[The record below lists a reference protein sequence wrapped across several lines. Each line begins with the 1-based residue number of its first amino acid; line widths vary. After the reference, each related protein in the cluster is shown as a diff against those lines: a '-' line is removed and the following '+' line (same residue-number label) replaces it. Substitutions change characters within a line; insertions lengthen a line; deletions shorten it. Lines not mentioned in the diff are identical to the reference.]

1 MKKLLANFFY
11 PFFFLLF
18 LLSVFLMETEYK
30 FYLFLLW
37 SIFLLIYRDFFSTII
52 DNIKEQKNK
61 KIICLTFVFLL
72 IALISLIFSH
82 HIPLSIEKYL
92 FYLFSFSIF
101 LFFLKSGQK
110 FLKIDFFF
118 DYLLLLSAILNILV
132 LLLTVFDVSRLSFQ
146 GMNFLVRSYGHNH
159 YVAFL
164 LLILPMV
171 WWRILNPSKSQLFG
185 QKFKIYLEI
194 YLLLSSYLLVLI
206 SLSRL
211 GLLIALAQFII
222 IFLLNK
228 SSFAKIRQQKI
239 IFSLVKSVI
248 FLFIFVSFIFIF
260 LSFPITSNN
269 QKNCF
274 LKLYRKDLCV
284 SITENSRV
292 FYWRQA
298 WLTFKNYPVFGYG
311 LNTFKDASYRFP
323 AKMEQHS
330 SYAHNIFLHNLA
342 EMGVLGGGLFIL
354 LILYIY
360 YKSFLIVKKSKNNIN
375 KFLYLGACS
384 SLFNALF
391 DFDWHFFGIFLLTLI
406 YLAYILVDQEYQLVK
421 ETKSKFWQIYP
432 VFLLVVSSFF
442 SISNVLTITWQKE
455 NSKHWLKYTPFIASA
470 VKAPYTES
478 VNTIEN
484 YTLIYDLY
492 RYDTS
497 FVFRLLN
504 LDGELDYQFKKNLY
518 LNLAEIDPAS
528 YLTKVDF
535 QDWQVEEARVLL
547 DRLLQ
552 IIKANNFFEDEYFL
566 NYWRK
571 LELAKQIFTKAQ
583 EAYKNNDWENASYFY
598 QQALLFDEYVFF
610 TEQALFLEEDNL
622 ENFLEFFS
630 KFKNISPHVL
640 GNFGQYMYLYKENT
654 TKLFVANRLDDFKSL
669 MIDIL
674 DQEAAAKFYLIHHLY
689 DQIENK
695 DQLLILEE
703 IESNY

>member
-1 MKKLLANFFY
+1 MKKLLANLFY
-11 PFFFLLF
+11 PLFFLLF

-37 SIFLLIYRDFFSTII
+37 AIFLFICSDFFSTFV
-52 DNIKEQKNK
+52 NILKEQKNK
-61 KIICLTFVFLL
+61 KTICLTFMFLV
-72 IALISLIFSH
+72 IALISIVFSH

-101 LFFLKSGQK
+101 LFFVKSGQK
-110 FLKIDFFF
+110 FLKIELFV

-132 LLLTVFDVSRLSFQ
+132 LLLTVLDVSRLSFQ

-171 WWRILNPSKSQLFG
+171 WWRILNTAKSQLFG
-185 QKFKIYLEI
+185 QRFKIYLEI
-194 YLLLSSYLLVLI
+194 YLILSSYLLVLI

-211 GLLIALAQFII
+211 GLLIAVAQFII

-228 SSFAKIRQQKI
+228 PNFAKIRQRKI
-239 IFSLVKSVI
+239 LFSLVKSVI
-248 FLFIFVSFIFIF
+248 FLFIFISLLFVF
-260 LSFPITSNN
+260 LSFSISSNN

-284 SITENSRV
+284 SITENSRL

-323 AKMEQHS
+323 AVIKQHS

-406 YLAYILVDQEYQLVK
+406 YLAYILLDQENQLVK
-421 ETKSKFWQIYP
+421 ETKSKFWQSYP
-432 VFLLVVSSFF
+432 IFLIVVSGFF

-470 VKAPYTES
+470 VKAPHDELS
-478 VNTIEN
+478 NTIDN
-484 YTLIYDLY
+484 YMPIYDLY

-497 FVFRLLN
+497 FVLRFLN

-528 YLTKVDF
+528 YVAKIDF
-535 QDWQVEEARVLL
+535 QDWQIEDARVLL
-547 DRLLQ
+547 DQLLQ
-552 IIKANNFFEDEYFL
+552 IIQTNNFFEDEYFL

-571 LELAKQIFTKAQ
+571 IELAKQIFTKAQ

-598 QQALLFDEYVFF
+598 QQALFFDAYVFF
-610 TEQALFLEEDNL
+610 TEQALFFEEDNL
-622 ENFLEFFS
+622 DHFVEFFS
-630 KFKNISPHVL
+630 KFKNVSPHVL
-640 GNFGQYMYLYKENT
+640 GDFNQYMYLYKENT
-654 TKLFVANRLDDFKSL
+654 SKLFLANRLDDFKKL
-669 MIDIL
+669 MTNIL
-674 DQEAAAKFYLIHHLY
+674 DQEAAAKLYLINHLY

-695 DQLLILEE
+695 DQLLMLEE
-703 IESNY
+703 IESHY

>member
-1 MKKLLANFFY
+1 MKKLLTNFFY
-11 PFFFLLF
+11 PLFFLLF

-52 DNIKEQKNK
+52 NNIKEQKNK
-61 KIICLTFVFLL
+61 KIICLTFIFLL
-72 IALISLIFSH
+72 IALISIIFSH

-101 LFFLKSGQK
+101 LFFLKSEQK
-110 FLKIDFFF
+110 FLKIELFV

-132 LLLTVFDVSRLSFQ
+132 LLLTAFDVSRLSFQ

-171 WWRILNPSKSQLFG
+171 WWRILNTAKSQLFS

-211 GLLIALAQFII
+211 GLLIAVAQFII

-228 SSFAKIRQQKI
+228 PSFAKIRQQKI
-239 IFSLVKSVI
+239 LFSLVKSVI

-284 SITENSRV
+284 SLTENGRL

-298 WLTFKNYPVFGYG
+298 WLAFKNYPVFGYG

-323 AKMEQHS
+323 AKMEQNS

-360 YKSFLIVKKSKNNIN
+360 YQSFLIVKKSKNNIN

-406 YLAYILVDQEYQLVK
+406 YLAYILSNQENQLVK
-421 ETKSKFWQIYP
+421 QTKSKFWQSYP
-432 VFLLVVSSFF
+432 IFLIIVGVFF
-442 SISNVLTITWQKE
+442 STSNILTIIWQKAD
-455 NSKHWLKYTPFIASA
+455 SKHWLKYTPFMTSA
-470 VKAPYTES
+470 VKAPYNES
-478 VNTIEN
+478 SNTIDN

-492 RYDTS
+492 RYDTG
-497 FVFRLLN
+497 FVFRFLN

-528 YLTKVDF
+528 YVAKIDF
-535 QDWQVEEARVLL
+535 QDWQVEDTRVLL
-547 DRLLQ
+547 DQLLQ
-552 IIKANNFFEDEYFL
+552 IIQTNNFFEDQYFL
-566 NYWRK
+566 NYWRRI
-571 LELAKQIFTKAQ
+571 ELAKQIFTKAQ

-598 QQALLFDEYVFF
+598 KQALLFDEYVFF
-610 TEQALFLEEDNL
+610 TEQALFFEEDDL
-622 ENFLEFFS
+622 DHFLEFFS
-630 KFKNISPHVL
+630 KFDNISPHAL
-640 GNFGQYMYLYKENT
+640 GDFDQYMYLYKENT
-654 TKLFVANRLDDFKSL
+654 SKLFVANRLDDFKKL
-669 MIDIL
+669 MTNIL
-674 DQEAAAKFYLIHHLY
+674 DQEAAAKLYLIKHLY

-695 DQLLILEE
+695 DQLLVLEE
-703 IESNY
+703 IESHY